1 MERYSKNCKDYV
13 SLRNIWKSEL
23 IELGRELSIRD
34 KYEGKKGATV
44 DSQVS
49 SLSTG
54 FMLMILIWL
63 PLSLYSCKLGFCF

>member
-34 KYEGKKGATV
+34 KYGGRKELQLTARF
-44 DSQVS
+44 
-49 SLSTG
+49 LA
-54 FMLMILIWL
+54 
-63 PLSLYSCKLGFCF
+63 